1 MVVKLPKIHKVIVS
15 VIVLLFVSINVYLF
29 SDQAEIQDI
38 KIKTKLGTYKIKAEI
53 AETFRQKK
61 FGLMGRRR
69 LEVGQGMLFPYRNPV
84 TPAFWMKNM
93 LIPLDLVFIGE
104 DLVIKHI
111 EEKVPP
117 CLADEECILYRS
129 PVPVQYVLEVPGGY
143 TYLFKIN
150 EGDVMQFA
158 E

>member
-1 MVVKLPKIHKVIVS
+1 LIDRLPKIHKIIVA
-15 VIVLLFVSINVYLF
+15 VVVLLFVGINVYLF
-29 SDQAEIQDI
+29 SDQAAVHDIRIQ
-38 KIKTKLGTYKIKAEI
+38 TKLGTYDIKAEI

-61 FGLMGRRR
+61 KGLMGRRR
-69 LEVGQGMLFPYRNPV
+69 LEVGQGMLFTYNNPV
-84 TPAFWMKNM
+84 IPAFWMKNM

-111 EEKVPP
+111 EEKAPP
-117 CLADEECILYRS
+117 CLPDEECPLYRP

-143 TYLFKIN
+143 TYLFKIGV
-150 EGDVMQFA
+150 GDVMQFV